1 MRKTKKL
8 PNKFYETKPLI
19 GIDRSLDLYDHP
31 FRIGEYSLYR
41 GMPGERMEDKEYN
54 FIYGTN
60 ALQESLIKYD
70 FLSQVDGRARFLVHK
85 RVLDKLQEMCPDD
98 FQAFPATIKNI
109 KKKNPDF
116 ENHDYYV
123 LHVIPLID
131 AIDKD
136 KTMVKVI
143 HEERWDIKNLI
154 FKENCMGKHLLARVR
169 RSVGI
174 YIFAPKLAR
183 EFVNSRGI
191 EFCSDIEHHS
201 WRLNFFI

>member
-1 MRKTKKL
+1 MMRKTKKL

-19 GIDRSLDLYDHP
+19 SIANSIDLYDHH
-31 FRIGEYSLYR
+31 FRTSEYSLYR

-70 FLSQVDGRARFLVHK
+70 FLSHVDGRARFLVHK

-123 LHVIPLID
+123 LHIIPLID

-143 HEERWDIKNLI
+143 HEERWDIKNLV
-154 FKENCMGKHLLARVR
+154 FKETCMGKHLLARVR
-169 RSVGI
+169 YVGI
-174 YIFAPKLAR
+174 YIFAPELAK
-183 EFVNSRGI
+183 EFAYSRGI
-191 EFCSDIEHHS
+191 EFYSDVEHYS
-201 WRLNFFI
+201 WKLNFFI